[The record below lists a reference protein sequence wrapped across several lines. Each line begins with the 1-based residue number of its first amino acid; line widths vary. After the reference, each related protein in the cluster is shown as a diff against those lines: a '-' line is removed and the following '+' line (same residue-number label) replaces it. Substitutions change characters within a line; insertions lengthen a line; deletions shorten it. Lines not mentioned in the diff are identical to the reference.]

1 MTLCNIPHN
10 NRVKFDARTS
20 CALRYVMPT
29 DTRIADRVVTLIA
42 EARAIRDGIFN
53 DLVSVSETDVRKA

>member
-1 MTLCNIPHN
+1 MTLCIFLITTASNSTLAP
-10 NRVKFDARTS
+10 RVLYAN
-20 CALRYVMPT
+20 VMPT

-53 DLVSVSETDVRKA
+53 DLVSETDVRKT